1 MMRQLILFDFDE
13 TYYKHQ
19 TTKEDIPK
27 LRELE
32 STLRLAE
39 DKHQVI
45 TAVLSGSI
53 FESIMEKMEHVEMEY
68 KPHFIFSDLCSK
80 LFERDDK
87 GVYHRSKDYD
97 QAVSETTFTK
107 EKVDEI
113 INDFES
119 EHHVELHPQRAFRDE
134 ETLYEYY
141 YYAQGD
147 EAQDAQYLKDLQDK
161 AAAYDYAVH
170 YNKTNPKAGDPEDA
184 YDVHFTPKNAG
195 KLFAVRYLLDMYD
208 LDSEEVLGFGDSG
221 NDEVYLSHIGH
232 PFVMHNSTDDD
243 MKEKFPATHYDYYK
257 GLNDEIKRFF
267 DKRINTD

>member
-19 TTKEDIPK
+19 TTKEDIPE

-32 STLRLAE
+32 STLKQAE
-39 DKHQVI
+39 EKHQVI

-53 FESIMEKMEHVEMEY
+53 FESIIEKMEHAEMEY
-68 KPHFIFSDLCSK
+68 KPDFIFSDLCSK
-80 LFERDDK
+80 LFELDDK
-87 GVYHRSKDYD
+87 GEYQRSKDYEE
-97 QAVSETTFTK
+97 AVSETTFTK

-113 INDFES
+113 IDSFES
-119 EHHVELHPQRAFRDE
+119 EHQVELYPQREFRDE

-147 EAQDAQYLKDLQDK
+147 EEKDEQNLKDLQDK

-208 LDSEEVLGFGDSG
+208 LDSEGVLGFGDSG
-221 NDEVYLSHIGH
+221 NDEIYLSHIGH

-243 MKEKFPATHYDYYK
+243 MKDKFPVTRYDYYK

-267 DKRINTD
+267 DK